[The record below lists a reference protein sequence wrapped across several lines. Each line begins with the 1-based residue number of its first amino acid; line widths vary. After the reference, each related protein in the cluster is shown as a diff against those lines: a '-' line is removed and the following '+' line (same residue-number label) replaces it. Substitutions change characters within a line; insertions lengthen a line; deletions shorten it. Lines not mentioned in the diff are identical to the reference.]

1 MKKLTIDAAK
11 EIQKKYLEKIK
22 DDKLKK
28 FVKIH
33 SKLVGEMAIILSN
46 KNKLNEFFR
55 IAALVHDIGY
65 SFDEAEHAKHSL
77 RIIREEDFQV
87 SEELKDCILNH
98 GNNDFPSTEEGKI
111 FRLAD
116 KLSALDKDFVSF
128 FLEHNKDKIE
138 EEDLSFI
145 KMFLDKSFGYLKE
158 FNIKK
163 D

>member
-1 MKKLTIDAAK
+1 M
-11 EIQKKYLEKIK
+11 YLLYSM
-22 DDKLKK
+22 DL
-28 FVKIH
+28 
-33 SKLVGEMAIILSN
+33 L
-46 KNKLNEFFR
+46 KLNEFFKKIKEIKKIKKSNIEIWQTRASIINYHNKFIKKYPNLAVFAFDR
-55 IAALVHDIGY
+55 IGVDISVHGIYEKEILEG
-65 SFDEAEHAKHSL
+65 
-77 RIIREEDFQV
+77 
-87 SEELKDCILNH
+87 LKDCILNH